1 MPSRSSAAKD
11 ATAALLPRRGGSKFA
26 VFEAEDD
33 PAMTLAAGD
42 APLAP
47 DLYEYDFENDPAET
61 LMRLRRE
68 DPAHWSRHGFW
79 YLTRYDDCA
88 MVLKDP
94 VRFSSAAAGWGGG
107 NPLAR
112 PGAEAGA
119 SETERALSRTLAQS
133 FNQMDAPDH
142 TRIRALVVSAFS
154 RRSVEARRDRIA
166 EVIHDLLDAAD
177 AKGRF
182 DLITDF
188 AFHVPIIVAS
198 EIIGIPTDDR
208 EAFRAAFELTGRLMA
223 PKRSEEAWAEALEA
237 GRFVGRYTRDLI
249 AERRGAPRDDL
260 ISALIAAED
269 ERGALSDP
277 ELSSAIST
285 IYTAAGT
292 TTERMISSGLY
303 LLLSH
308 PDQWRALVAD
318 RGLVGGA
325 IEEIL
330 RFHHPT
336 QSTSTNR
343 RCTGDVELRGKT
355 LKAGDTV
362 RVGLGAANRDPDA
375 FPDPERFD
383 IRRHMAVPPLSFGAG
398 PHFCMGAALAR
409 FETRLA
415 IEAIADRWPD
425 LTLITTAPAKDPRR
439 HDRYRELI
447 VQAG

>member
-1 MPSRSSAAKD
+1 
-11 ATAALLPRRGGSKFA
+11 
-26 VFEAEDD
+26 
-33 PAMTLAAGD
+33 MTLADRGA
-42 APLAP
+42 ALAP
-47 DLYEYDFENDPAET
+47 DLYDYDFENDPAET
-61 LMRLRRE
+61 LIRLRRE

-112 PGAEAGA
+112 PGGDAAA
-119 SETERALSRTLAQS
+119 SETEQALSRTLAQS
-133 FNQMDAPDH
+133 FNQMDAPAH

-154 RRSVEARRDRIA
+154 RRSVEERRRRIV
-166 EVIHDLLDAAD
+166 EVVENLLDAAA

-182 DLITDF
+182 DLVADF
-188 AFHVPIIVAS
+188 GFHVPIIVAS
-198 EIIGIPTDDR
+198 EIIGIPADDR

-223 PKRSEEAWAEALEA
+223 PKRSEEAWSEALEA
-237 GRFVGRYTRDLI
+237 GRWVGRYVRALI
-249 AERRGAPRDDL
+249 AERRAQPRDDL

-292 TTERMISSGLY
+292 TTERMISSGLF
-303 LLLSH
+303 LLLAH
-308 PDQWRALVAD
+308 PEQWRALVAD
-318 RGLVGGA
+318 RSLVGPA

-343 RCTGDVELRGKT
+343 RCTVEVELRGKT
-355 LKAGDTV
+355 LRAGDTV
-362 RVGLGAANRDPDA
+362 RVGLGAANRDPDV

-383 IRRHMAVPPLSFGAG
+383 VRRRMAQPPLSFGAG
-398 PHFCMGAALAR
+398 PHFCVGAALAR
-409 FETRLA
+409 FEARLA
-415 IEAIADRWPD
+415 IDAIADRWPD
-425 LTLITTAPAKDPRR
+425 LRLVTTAPVKDPRR

>member
-1 MPSRSSAAKD
+1 M
-11 ATAALLPRRGGSKFA
+11 GA
-26 VFEAEDD
+26 V
-33 PAMTLAAGD
+33 
-42 APLAP
+42 LAP
-47 DLYEYDFENDPAET
+47 DLYDYDFENDPIAT
-61 LMRLRRE
+61 LNRLRAE
-68 DPAHWSRHGFW
+68 DPVHWSRHGFW

-112 PGAEAGA
+112 RDTSAGGGSEAEQG
-119 SETERALSRTLAQS
+119 LSRTLAAS
-133 FNQMDAPDH
+133 FNQMDPPDH

-154 RRSVEARRDRIA
+154 RRSVEERRDRIL
-166 EVIHDLLDAAD
+166 EVLNGLLDTAA

-188 AFHVPIIVAS
+188 AFHLPIIVAS
-198 EIIGIPTDDR
+198 EIIGIAPDDR

-223 PKRSEEAWAEALEA
+223 PKRSEESWAEALEA
-237 GRFVGRYTRDLI
+237 GRWVGFYVGDLI
-249 AERRGAPRDDL
+249 AARRAAPRDDL
-260 ISALIAAED
+260 VSALIAAED
-269 ERGALSDP
+269 ERGALSDA

-308 PDQWRALVAD
+308 PEQWRALVDD
-318 RGLVGGA
+318 RALLGGA
-325 IEEIL
+325 IEEVL

-343 RCTGDVELRGKT
+343 RCTQDVALRGKT

-362 RVGLGAANRDPDA
+362 RVGLGAANRDPAVFAD
-375 FPDPERFD
+375 PDRFD
-383 IRRHMAVPPLSFGAG
+383 IRRQMGSPPLSFGAG
-398 PHFCMGAALAR
+398 PHFCIGAALAR

-415 IEAIADRWPD
+415 IETIADRWPD
-425 LTLITTAPAKDPRR
+425 LALVTTAPVKDPRR

-447 VQAG
+447 VAVG

>member
-1 MPSRSSAAKD
+1 
-11 ATAALLPRRGGSKFA
+11 
-26 VFEAEDD
+26 
-33 PAMTLAAGD
+33 MTLAAD
-42 APLAP
+42 SAPLAP
-47 DLYEYDFENDPAET
+47 DLYDYDFENDPVAT
-61 LMRLRRE
+61 LARLRAE
-68 DPAHWSRHGFW
+68 DPVHWSRHGVW

-112 PGAEAGA
+112 AGGDAAGA
-119 SETERALSRTLAQS
+119 SETERGLSRTLAQS

-142 TRIRALVVSAFS
+142 SRVRALVVSAFS
-154 RRSVEARRDRIA
+154 RRSVEARRERIV
-166 EVIHDLLDAAD
+166 EVIDGLLDAAG

-198 EIIGIPTDDR
+198 EIIGIPTEDR
-208 EAFRAAFELTGRLMA
+208 ERFRAAFELTGRLMA
-223 PKRSEEAWAEALEA
+223 PKRSEEEWAQALEA

-249 AERRGAPRDDL
+249 AQRRAEPRDDL

-308 PDQWRALVAD
+308 PEQWRALVAD
-318 RGLVGGA
+318 RGLVA
-325 IEEIL
+325 SALEEIL

-343 RCTGDVELRGKT
+343 RCTEDVELRGKR

-362 RVGLGAANRDPDA
+362 RVGLGAANRDPEA

-383 IRRHMAVPPLSFGAG
+383 IARKMAVPPLSFGAG
-398 PHFCMGAALAR
+398 PHFCIGAALAR
-409 FETRLA
+409 FEARLA

-425 LTLITTAPAKDPRR
+425 LTLITTAPVKDPRR

-447 VQAG
+447 VQTG

>member
-1 MPSRSSAAKD
+1 MSD
-11 ATAALLPRRGGSKFA
+11 
-26 VFEAEDD
+26 
-33 PAMTLAAGD
+33 AAGT
-42 APLAP
+42 ALAP
-47 DLYEYDFENDPAET
+47 DLYDYDFENDPLAT
-61 LMRLRRE
+61 LDRLRAE
-68 DPAHWSRHGFW
+68 DPVHWSRHGFW

-94 VRFSSAAAGWGGG
+94 ARFSSAAAGWGGG

-112 PGAEAGA
+112 RGAGAAA
-119 SETERALSRTLAQS
+119 SETEQGLTRTLAAS

-142 TRIRALVVSAFS
+142 ARIRALVVSAFS
-154 RRSVEARRDRIA
+154 RRSVEDRRGRIL
-166 EVIHDLLDAAD
+166 EVLNGLLDGAATMR
-177 AKGRF
+177 RF

-188 AFHVPIIVAS
+188 AFHLPIIVAS

-223 PKRSEEAWAEALEA
+223 PKRSEESWAEALEA
-237 GRFVGRYTRDLI
+237 GRWVGRYVRDLI
-249 AERRGAPRDDL
+249 ATRRAAPRDDL
-260 ISALIAAED
+260 ISGLIAAED

-277 ELSSAIST
+277 ELASAIST

-308 PDQWRALVAD
+308 PDQWRALIAD
-318 RGLVGGA
+318 RSLVAPA

-343 RCTGDVELRGKT
+343 RCTVDVALRGKT

-362 RVGLGAANRDPDA
+362 RVGLGAANRDPEA
-375 FPDPERFD
+375 FPDPDRFD
-383 IRRHMAVPPLSFGAG
+383 IRRQMAVPPLSFGAG
-398 PHFCMGAALAR
+398 PHFCIGAALAR

-415 IEAIADRWPD
+415 IETIADRWPG
-425 LTLITTAPAKDPRR
+425 LALVTTAPVKDPRR

-447 VQAG
+447 VAVA

>member
-1 MPSRSSAAKD
+1 MRVAA
-11 ATAALLPRRGGSKFA
+11 
-26 VFEAEDD
+26 DD
-33 PAMTLAAGD
+33 
-42 APLAP
+42 AP
-47 DLYEYDFENDPAET
+47 DLYDYGFENDPVET
-61 LMRLRRE
+61 LNWLRDN
-68 DPAHWSRHGFW
+68 DPVHWSQHGFW

-94 VRFSSAAAGWGGG
+94 VRFSSAAAGWGAS

-112 PGAEAGA
+112 PGADGAG
-119 SETERALSRTLAQS
+119 SRTEQGLSRTLAAS
-133 FNQMDAPDH
+133 FNQMDPPDH

-154 RRSVEARRDRIA
+154 RRNIEDRRGRILEVLNGLLEAA
-166 EVIHDLLDAAD
+166 T
-177 AKGRF
+177 AKGAF

-188 AFHVPIIVAS
+188 AFHLPIIVAS
-198 EIIGIPTDDR
+198 EIIGIPSNDR

-223 PKRSEEAWAEALEA
+223 PKRSNEEWAEALEA
-237 GRFVGRYTRDLI
+237 GRWVGRYVRELI
-249 AERRGAPRDDL
+249 AARRAAPRDDL

-269 ERGALSDP
+269 ARGALTDA

-318 RGLVGGA
+318 RSLLAPAV
-325 IEEIL
+325 EEIL

-343 RCTGDVELRGKT
+343 RCTVDVELRGKT

-362 RVGLGAANRDPDA
+362 RVGLGAANRDPA
-375 FPDPERFD
+375 IFPDPDRFD
-383 IRRHMAVPPLSFGAG
+383 IRRQAPSPPLSFGAG
-398 PHFCMGAALAR
+398 PHFCIGAALAR
-409 FETRLA
+409 YEARLA
-415 IEAIADRWPD
+415 IETVADRWPD
-425 LTLITTAPAKDPRR
+425 LRLVTTAPVKDPRR

-447 VQAG
+447 VSVA

>member
-1 MPSRSSAAKD
+1 MNADSA
-11 ATAALLPRRGGSKFA
+11 G
-26 VFEAEDD
+26 E
-33 PAMTLAAGD
+33 
-42 APLAP
+42 LAP
-47 DLYEYDFENDPAET
+47 DLYDYDFENDPVAT
-61 LMRLRRE
+61 LDRLRAE
-68 DPAHWSRHGFW
+68 DPVHWSRHGFW

-94 VRFSSAAAGWGGG
+94 VRFSSSAAGWGGG

-112 PGAEAGA
+112 PGAGA
-119 SETERALSRTLAQS
+119 SGGSETEQGLSRTLAAS
-133 FNQMDAPDH
+133 FNQMDPPDH

-154 RRSVEARRDRIA
+154 RRSVEERRERIL
-166 EVIHDLLDAAD
+166 EVLNGLLDAAA

-188 AFHVPIIVAS
+188 AFHLPIIVAS

-223 PKRSEEAWAEALEA
+223 PKRSEESWAEALEA
-237 GRFVGRYTRDLI
+237 GRWVGRYVRDLI
-249 AERRGAPRDDL
+249 AARRTAPRDDL
-260 ISALIAAED
+260 VSALIAAED
-269 ERGALSDP
+269 ERGALSDA

-308 PDQWRALVAD
+308 PDQWQALVAD
-318 RGLVGGA
+318 RALVGGA

-330 RFHHPT
+330 RYHHPT

-343 RCTGDVELRGKT
+343 RCTEDVTLRGKT

-362 RVGLGAANRDPDA
+362 RVGLGAANRDPA
-375 FPDPERFD
+375 VFPEPDRFD
-383 IRRHMAVPPLSFGAG
+383 IRRQMASSPLSFGAG
-398 PHFCMGAALAR
+398 PHFCIGAALAR

-415 IEAIADRWPD
+415 IETIADRWPD
-425 LTLITTAPAKDPRR
+425 LALVTTAPVKDPRR

-447 VQAG
+447 VAVA

>member
-1 MPSRSSAAKD
+1 
-11 ATAALLPRRGGSKFA
+11 
-26 VFEAEDD
+26 
-33 PAMTLAAGD
+33 MTLATDDA
-42 APLAP
+42 APLSP
-47 DLYEYDFENDPAET
+47 DLYDYVFENDPAAT
-61 LMRLRRE
+61 LTRLRRE
-68 DPAHWSRHGFW
+68 DPVHWSGHGFW

-94 VRFSSAAAGWGGG
+94 VRFSSAAAGWGDN

-112 PGAEAGA
+112 TGAADA
-119 SETERALSRTLAQS
+119 DVSAAERGLSRTLAQS

-154 RRSVEARRDRIA
+154 RRSVEARADRIA
-166 EVIHDLLDAAD
+166 EVIEDLLDAAG

-223 PKRSEEAWAEALEA
+223 PKRSEEEWAEALEA

-249 AERRGAPRDDL
+249 AERRAAPRDDL

-269 ERGALSDP
+269 EHGALSDP

-308 PDQWRALVAD
+308 RDQWRALVDAGD
-318 RGLVGGA
+318 ERGALIGGA
-325 IEEIL
+325 IDEIL

-343 RCTGDVELRGKT
+343 RCTEDVQLRGKT
-355 LKAGDTV
+355 LQAGDTV
-362 RVGLGAANRDPDA
+362 RVGLGAANRDPEA

-383 IRRHMAVPPLSFGAG
+383 IHRKMAVPPLSFGAG
-398 PHFCMGAALAR
+398 PHFCIGAALAR
-409 FETRLA
+409 FEARLA
-415 IEAIADRWPD
+415 LEAIADRWPD
-425 LTLITTAPAKDPRR
+425 LTLITTAPVKDPRR

>member
-1 MPSRSSAAKD
+1 MTD
-11 ATAALLPRRGGSKFA
+11 APD
-26 VFEAEDD
+26 V
-33 PAMTLAAGD
+33 
-42 APLAP
+42 PLAP
-47 DLYEYDFENDPAET
+47 DLYDYDFENDPLEILT
-61 LMRLRRE
+61 RLRRE
-68 DPAHWSRHGFW
+68 DPVHWSRHGFW

-112 PGAEAGA
+112 PGAEASG
-119 SETERALSRTLAQS
+119 SQGERNLSRMLAQS

-142 TRIRALVVSAFS
+142 TRIRVLVVSAFS
-154 RRSVEARRDRIA
+154 RRSVETRRERIL
-166 EVIHDLLDAAD
+166 EVIHDLLNAAG

-188 AFHVPIIVAS
+188 AFHLPIIVAS
-198 EIIGIPTDDR
+198 EIIGIPTADR

-223 PKRSEEAWAEALEA
+223 PKRSEESWAEALEA
-237 GRFVGRYTRDLI
+237 GRFVGRYVRDLI
-249 AERRGAPRDDL
+249 AERRAAPQDDL
-260 ISALIAAED
+260 VSALIAAEQ
-269 ERGALSDP
+269 EHGALSDA
-277 ELSSAIST
+277 ELTSAIST

-308 PDQWRALVAD
+308 PDQWRDLVAD
-318 RGLVGGA
+318 RTLIGGA

-343 RCTGDVELRGKT
+343 RCTVDVELRGKT

-362 RVGLGAANRDPDA
+362 RVGLGAANRDPEA
-375 FPDPERFD
+375 FADPERFD
-383 IRRHMAVPPLSFGAG
+383 IRREMAVPPLSFGAG
-398 PHFCMGAALAR
+398 PHFCIGSALAR
-409 FETRLA
+409 YEVRLA
-415 IEAIADRWPD
+415 LEAIADRWPD
-425 LTLITTAPAKDPRR
+425 LKLVTTAPAKDPRR
-439 HDRYRELI
+439 HDRFCELI
-447 VQAG
+447 VETP

>member
-1 MPSRSSAAKD
+1 
-11 ATAALLPRRGGSKFA
+11 
-26 VFEAEDD
+26 
-33 PAMTLAAGD
+33 MTLAAGD
-42 APLAP
+42 APLAH
-47 DLYEYDFENDPAET
+47 DLYDYDFENDPVET
-61 LMRLRRE
+61 LTRLRAE
-68 DPAHWSRHGFW
+68 DPVHWSRHGFW

-112 PGAEAGA
+112 PGGGDSGAGA
-119 SETERALSRTLAQS
+119 SETERGLSRTLAQS

-154 RRSVEARRDRIA
+154 RRSVEARAARIA
-166 EVIHDLLDAAD
+166 EVIDGLLDAAG

-198 EIIGIPTDDR
+198 EIIGIPTKDR
-208 EAFRAAFELTGRLMA
+208 ERFREAFELTGRLMA
-223 PKRSEEAWAEALEA
+223 PKRSEEEWAEALEA

-249 AERRGAPRDDL
+249 AQRRAAPRDDL

-318 RGLVGGA
+318 RALIGGA

-343 RCTGDVELRGKT
+343 RCTVDVELRGKT

-383 IRRHMAVPPLSFGAG
+383 IGRHMAVPPLSFGAG

-409 FETRLA
+409 FEARLA
-415 IEAIADRWPD
+415 VESIADRWPD
-425 LTLITTAPAKDPRR
+425 LTLITIAPVKDPRR

-447 VQAG
+447 VQVG

>member
-1 MPSRSSAAKD
+1 MTEAA
-11 ATAALLPRRGGSKFA
+11 
-26 VFEAEDD
+26 
-33 PAMTLAAGD
+33 
-42 APLAP
+42 LAP
-47 DLYEYDFENDPAET
+47 DLYDYDFENDPAET
-61 LMRLRRE
+61 LIRLRRE
-68 DPAHWSRHGFW
+68 DPVHWSRHGFW

-94 VRFSSAAAGWGGG
+94 VRFSSASAGWGGG

-112 PGAEAGA
+112 SGGEGEGG
-119 SETERALSRTLAQS
+119 SKTEQGLSRTLAQS

-142 TRIRALVVSAFS
+142 TRIRALVMSAFS
-154 RRSVEARRDRIA
+154 RRSVEERRDRIA
-166 EVIHDLLDAAD
+166 QVIGGLLDAAG

-182 DLITDF
+182 DLISDF

-223 PKRSEEAWAEALEA
+223 PKRSEGAWAEALEA
-237 GRFVGRYTRDLI
+237 GRWVGRYVRAI
-249 AERRGAPRDDL
+249 VAERRAAPRDDL

-308 PDQWRALVAD
+308 ADQWRALARD
-318 RGLVGGA
+318 RTLVGPA

-343 RCTGDVELRGKT
+343 RCTLDVELRGKT

-362 RVGLGAANRDPDA
+362 RVGLGAANRDPEA
-375 FPDPERFD
+375 FADPERFD
-383 IRRHMAVPPLSFGAG
+383 IGRKMASPPLSFGAG
-398 PHFCMGAALAR
+398 PHFCIGAALAR
-409 FETRLA
+409 FEARLA
-415 IEAIADRWPD
+415 IEAVADRWPD
-425 LTLITTAPAKDPRR
+425 LKLVTTAPVKDPRR

-447 VQAG
+447 VEVG